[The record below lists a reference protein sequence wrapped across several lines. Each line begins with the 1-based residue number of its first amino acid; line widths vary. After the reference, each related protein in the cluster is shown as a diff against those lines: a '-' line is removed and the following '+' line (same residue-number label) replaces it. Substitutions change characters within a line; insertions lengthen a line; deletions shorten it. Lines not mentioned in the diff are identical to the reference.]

1 MNNLLVAGSIGL
13 DDIKTPFGAVKST
26 LGGSGVY
33 ASLAASYFAKPRLV
47 SIAGQDFFGKNLD
60 YLKSRRIDL
69 QNVEFSGETF
79 RWQGRYE
86 FDMNEA
92 KTIKTE
98 LNSLANFK
106 PKLNQAAKE
115 CRHLLLGNSDPTV
128 QLSIINQLSGDPFI
142 VLDTMN
148 YWIESKREELT
159 EVIKKVDLVVVNEGE
174 ARQLFKTVNLIQ
186 AGRQLLELG
195 AGYAIIK
202 KGEHGALLFSNQE
215 FFSAPGYP
223 LAEVVDPTGC
233 GDSFAGGLIG
243 YLAGQWVS
251 RSASQQVS
259 KSASQRVSRSAS
271 KQVSGS
277 AGQRD
282 SEGGSNQVGFEQIK
296 KAVIYGS
303 ATASFCAEYFG
314 SGYVDKIKLKD
325 IEERYDFFKKIGRF

>member
-1 MNNLLVAGSIGL
+1 MNNLLITGSIGL
-13 DDIKTPFGAVKST
+13 DDIKTPFGEVKST

-33 ASLAASYFAKPRLV
+33 ASLAASYFAGPQLV
-47 SIAGQDFFGKNLD
+47 SIAGRDFSGKDLD
-60 YLKSRRIDL
+60 YLKSRQIDL
-69 QNVEFSGETF
+69 ENVEFSGKTF
-79 RWQGRYE
+79 RWQGQYE

-115 CRHLLLGNSDPTV
+115 CRHLLLGNSDPTI
-128 QLSIINQLSGDPFI
+128 QISIINQLSGDPFI

-159 EVIKKVDLVVVNEGE
+159 EVIKKVDLVVVNDGE

-186 AGRQLLELG
+186 AGRRLLEIG
-195 AGYAIIK
+195 AKYAIIK
-202 KGEHGALLFSNQE
+202 KGEHGALLFSNQD

-243 YLAGQWVS
+243 YLASRPVS
-251 RSASQQVS
+251 IAGKRVSTSASQLVN
-259 KSASQRVSRSAS
+259 
-271 KQVSGS
+271 
-277 AGQRD
+277 
-282 SEGGSNQVGFEQIK
+282 EGGSNQIGFEQIK

-303 ATASFCAEYFG
+303 AIASFCAEYFG
-314 SGYVDKIKLKD
+314 SGYVNKVGSKD
-325 IEERYDFFKKIGRF
+325 IEERYAFFKKIGRF